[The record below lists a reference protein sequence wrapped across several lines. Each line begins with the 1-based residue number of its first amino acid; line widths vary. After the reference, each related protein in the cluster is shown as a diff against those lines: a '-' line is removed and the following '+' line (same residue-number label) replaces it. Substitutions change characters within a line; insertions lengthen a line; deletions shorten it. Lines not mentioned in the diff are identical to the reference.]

1 MTAAG
6 AQRKSS
12 LRRSATCCSSGDSSM
27 LSRNLS
33 SFSAKI
39 SGMINESLSSTGTS
53 GVVVASVEKRLLF
66 AFVFP
71 DVDGRDDAEGK
82 EDVEGRA
89 DVDGRDDAEDR
100 DDGDDADVE
109 GFRSGVS
116 AAVGLSGVTVSS
128 DFE

>member
-27 LSRNLS
+27 LSR
-33 SFSAKI
+33 I